1 LKGGVQ
7 DFERW
12 STCVFLNM
20 YTHALTHTHNTHTL
34 THTLTH
40 IHTHTHTR
48 THVHTHTRTHTH
60 THTHTHAHCAGVIV
74 SGTKTARAAGE
85 SERRLM
91 GLEAGG
97 RRTSAS
103 KKRMSFGLS

>member
-1 LKGGVQ
+1 
-7 DFERW
+7 
-12 STCVFLNM
+12 
-20 YTHALTHTHNTHTL
+20 
-34 THTLTH
+34 
-40 IHTHTHTR
+40 
-48 THVHTHTRTHTH
+48 
-60 THTHTHAHCAGVIV
+60 VIV